1 MTWQKAF
8 KYLVLYELYLD
19 IDRDNNAETNF
30 FQWKD
35 LIKVLNIA
43 DVRVERATLHVHL
56 SYFLRPWKRSNLSV
70 QKRQKVT

>member
-30 FQWKD
+30 FQWKG

-43 DVRVERATLHVHL
+43 DVRVERAIPYSLEG
-56 SYFLRPWKRSNLSV
+56 SEKMS
-70 QKRQKVT
+70 

>member
-8 KYLVLYELYLD
+8 KYLVQYELYLD

-43 DVRVERATLHVHL
+43 MSE
-56 SYFLRPWKRSNLSV
+56 
-70 QKRQKVT
+70 